1 MPASILKNQ
10 QIKSLFSSLQA
21 HFALNVCAFVERNSS
36 KRPTNLFDDSLRC
49 SSFQRRVNLWT
60 KSSKTNQ
67 KTQNIIF
74 LLYILPPAEYKVFF
88 GNPHIIPPMQF
99 VKKICE

>member
-1 MPASILKNQ
+1 MPESILKNQ

-36 KRPTNLFDDSLRC
+36 KKCQTNLFDDSLRC

-67 KTQNIIF
+67 KNTKHNIF
-74 LLYILPPAEYKVFF
+74 
-88 GNPHIIPPMQF
+88 IIYF
-99 VKKICE
+99 TSCRI